1 MSSIHPSI
9 VHLSVHPF
17 VIYTFIR
24 YPSIIHPSS
33 INHPYICLSIHPSII
48 DTSIHPSFSHPSIH
62 PSIIH
67 PSSINHPFIRPYVY
81 SPCRSCCGPCSTGLP
96 PPGRKTDTLGS
107 SGWSPGSCQL
117 VSTASCTPLWSP
129 GETQPVK
136 VLKKE
141 EKEEKEEEE
150 EELGTWQVQVVQLS
164 WLKEVPFS

>member
-9 VHLSVHPF
+9 VHLSVHPS

-24 YPSIIHPSS
+24 YPSIIHPSIYQS
-33 INHPYICLSIHPSII
+33 TVRRELEYCPSAHLSNFHLSIQI
-48 DTSIHPSFSHPSIH
+48 
-62 PSIIH
+62 
-67 PSSINHPFIRPYVY
+67 SSINHPFIRPYVY

-107 SGWSPGSCQL
+107 SGRSPGSCQL
-117 VSTASCTPLWSP
+117 ASTASCTPLWSP
-129 GETQPVK
+129 GETQPVR